1 MASHPSS
8 NNMNMSSIKFHHV
21 TPKISKYTVC
31 REEDN
36 KYTCN
41 MHIHHIHI
49 YVYITHISIYIYVL
63 IITLMP
69 GCLFVKAT
77 PIQNPGKAPSFQSQ
91 RCWRSHGEKIYS
103 KALRTVGK
111 GSTSI
116 DFQHHWQSLSYV
128 LSVAV
133 KNIFLKQKTCCTLW
147 YFANIKKI
155 S

>member
-49 YVYITHISIYIYVL
+49 YVYITHISIYIRIDNY
-63 IITLMP
+63 IDAWMP
-69 GCLFVKAT
+69 FCQGYAY
-77 PIQNPGKAPSFQSQ
+77 PES
-91 RCWRSHGEKIYS
+91 
-103 KALRTVGK
+103 
-111 GSTSI
+111 
-116 DFQHHWQSLSYV
+116 WQSSQLPVTKV
-128 LSVAV
+128 LEKSRR
-133 KNIFLKQKTCCTLW
+133 KNLFEGFKDSRERVNFNRFSTPLTLCFILCTVRSCTI
-147 YFANIKKI
+147 YIP
-155 S
+155 